1 MKKIYLLLAHH
12 QKSIKK
18 LFLLTYIILIT
29 LYVIGIWQYESL
41 SEIKGLYST
50 IGRKS
55 GQISIV
61 LLLLTL
67 IPGMLKRMDLL
78 NKIESIVYLF
88 RRQLG
93 VLAFFMAVTHVG
105 YMSWIR
111 KIASGEN
118 PLDSLFKYQQTGFA
132 AFTIFLLLWVT
143 SNDISMKLLGKWWRY
158 LQRLSYV
165 SVIALIL
172 HVFAAGSQIWIV
184 LLAFLVAEAVSWIFS
199 LMRNKASSKAGK
211 NRKR

>member
-1 MKKIYLLLAHH
+1 MKQLYLFLAHH
-12 QKSIKK
+12 QKLIKK
-18 LFLLTYIILIT
+18 LFLLAYIILIT
-29 LYVIGIWQYESL
+29 LYAVGIWQYDNL
-41 SEIKGLYST
+41 NEIKGLFRT
-50 IGRKS
+50 IGKWS
-55 GQISIV
+55 GQISII

-78 NKIESIVYLF
+78 NKLESVVYLF

-118 PLDSLFKYQQTGFA
+118 PLDTVFKSQQTGLA

-143 SNDISMKLLGKWWRY
+143 SNDISMKFLGRWWRF
-158 LQRLSYV
+158 LQRLSYL
-165 SVIALIL
+165 SVIALIF
-172 HVFAAGSQIWIV
+172 HVFAAGSKIWMV
-184 LLAFLVAEAVSWIFS
+184 LLAFLIGEALSWIIFII
-199 LMRNKASSKAGK
+199 RNKTTSPVKSK
-211 NRKR
+211 RIR

>member
-1 MKKIYLLLAHH
+1 MKQLYIFLAHH
-12 QKSIKK
+12 QKLIKK

-29 LYVIGIWQYESL
+29 LYVVGIWQYDSL
-41 SEIKGLYST
+41 NEIRGLFRT
-50 IGRKS
+50 IGKWS
-55 GQISIV
+55 GQISII

-67 IPGMLKRMDLL
+67 IPGMLKRMNLL
-78 NKIESIVYLF
+78 DKIESIVYLF

-118 PLDSLFKYQQTGFA
+118 PLDSVFKYQQTGFA
-132 AFTIFLLLWVT
+132 AFAIFLLLWVT
-143 SNDISMKLLGKWWRY
+143 SNDISMRFLGKWWRY
-158 LQRLSYV
+158 LQRLSYL

-172 HVFAAGSQIWIV
+172 HVFAAGSKIWMV
-184 LLAFLVAEAVSWIFS
+184 LLAFLIGEALSWVIFII
-199 LMRNKASSKAGK
+199 RNKNASKVK
-211 NRKR
+211 NKRIR